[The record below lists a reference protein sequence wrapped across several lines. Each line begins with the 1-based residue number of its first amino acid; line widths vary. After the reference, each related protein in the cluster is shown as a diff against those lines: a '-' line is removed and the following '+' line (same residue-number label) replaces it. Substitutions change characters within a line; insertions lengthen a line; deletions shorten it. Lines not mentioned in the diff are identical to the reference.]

1 MAKRT
6 QIVCQHLENVSSAV
20 LEEFQAIIR
29 EYIRGRHGVYAL
41 YRRGKLYYV
50 GLATNLRSRLKQH
63 LRDRHKGKWDR
74 FSIYL
79 TIDNNAIKEL
89 ETLLL
94 RIVSP
99 GGNRTGGRFVRSENL
114 AKRFARD
121 IKAYHQRQLDELLG
135 IKRRTK
141 LEKVRAVSPNGSA
154 PPLSR
159 YFKERKRLR
168 ARYKGKLYRAVVR
181 RDGMVRYN
189 RKVYKSPSAAG
200 IAVRKRSTNGWHFW
214 QYERAPGDWV
224 MLKTLRS

>member
-6 QIVCQHLENVSSAV
+6 QIVCQHLENVSSDV
-20 LEEFQAIIR
+20 LEEFQDIIR

-50 GLATNLRSRLKQH
+50 GLAGNLRARLKQH

-79 TIDNNAIKEL
+79 TIDNKAIKEL

-114 AKRFARD
+114 AKRFAKD
-121 IKAYHQRQLDELLG
+121 ITSYHRQHLDELLG
-135 IKRRTK
+135 RERRVFVK
-141 LEKVRAVSPNGSA
+141 QVRKVSVNGA
-154 PPLSR
+154 PPPLSK
-159 YFKERKRLR
+159 YFKSRKQLR
-168 ARYKGKLYRAVVR
+168 GRYKGKLYRAVVR
-181 RDGMVRYN
+181 NDGSVRYEG
-189 RKVYKSPSAAG
+189 KVYKSPSAAG
-200 IAVRKRSTNGWHFW
+200 TAVRKRPTNGWWFW
-214 QYERAPGDWV
+214 HYERAPGDWV
-224 MLKTLRS
+224 RLSTVRR